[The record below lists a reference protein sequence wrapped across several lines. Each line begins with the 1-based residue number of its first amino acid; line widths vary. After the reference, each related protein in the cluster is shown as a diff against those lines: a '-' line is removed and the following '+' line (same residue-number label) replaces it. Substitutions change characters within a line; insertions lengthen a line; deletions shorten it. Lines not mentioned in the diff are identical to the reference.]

1 LVKEDKA
8 MMFEI
13 FSKGVE
19 LLPNKL
25 PHEWDERTVMHLE
38 EETLTLTFKA
48 GNASVTKGDT
58 PDAGSIIK
66 LTGKRLCD
74 AIDGTTDF
82 MKVWMELAE
91 PPDNTTV
98 QKGSGAKLVTL
109 IDLLS
114 NTYRSNPEFK
124 KLLDDYK
131 SKINT

>member
-1 LVKEDKA
+1 
-8 MMFEI
+8 MMCEI

-25 PHEWDERTVMHLE
+25 PQEWDELTVIHLE
-38 EETLTLTFKA
+38 DETLTLAFKA

-58 PDAGSIIK
+58 PDAESIIM

-82 MKVWMELAE
+82 MRVWMELAE

-114 NTYRSNPEFK
+114 NTYKANPEFK

-131 SKINT
+131 K